1 MNTIWPAMTCGAQPV
16 IEIAR
21 AGSVKFTVG
30 KEGREE
36 SEDNRHVHVL

>member
-1 MNTIWPAMTCGAQPV
+1 MNVIGPAMTCGAQPV

-30 KEGREE
+30 RKGGE
-36 SEDNRHVHVL
+36 